1 MLSQLHAGSRGHSVS
16 GGFFAV
22 LGRFR
27 VIVVIR
33 SMGPVF
39 FMELLG
45 AIRTF
50 EFMAFAGNRENRNG
64 HKKDGKKFH
73 RTASIATHH
82 RNATPKAIFQFT
94 RATNHPATAC
104 AALSCAPRPPSL
116 DAVSAKRACSASR
129 LAGNSR
135 NPRNARATAS
145 GWASA

>member
-1 MLSQLHAGSRGHSVS
+1 M
-16 GGFFAV
+16 
-22 LGRFR
+22 
-27 VIVVIR
+27 IVVVR
-33 SMGPVF
+33 SMGTVF

-64 HKKDGKKFH
+64 HKKDREKFH
-73 RTASIATHH
+73 RAASIATRR
-82 RNATPKAIFQFT
+82 RNATPKAIFQCT
-94 RATNHPATAC
+94 GPTSHPATAS

-116 DAVSAKRACSASR
+116 DAVSAKRACNASR